1 MKLNLKRKHTEQII
15 ESKKKPF
22 QIKYDQVI
30 LNLKEKNLINEEQ
43 FNKLNITIS
52 KPMTQQIL
60 VERLVELGALESKE
74 PMDESFKDFKDDLG
88 SLNAGGLVLLVN
100 ALRTN
105 KKGLKEMT
113 TIPAKAFPIPANILF
128 MIIIGM
134 ALFIVIVFPNL
145 TSIEKGIGMATPG
158 GAGSNP
164 LAGLAGMFNNLGGK
178 H

>member
-1 MKLNLKRKHTEQII
+1 MKFNRKQKQEQIL
-15 ESKKKPF
+15 ETKKKPF
-22 QIKYDQVI
+22 QIKYETV
-30 LNLKEKNLINEEQ
+30 LSNLKEKNLINEEQ
-43 FNKLNITIS
+43 FSKLNVVIQ
-52 KPMTQQIL
+52 KPMTQQML
-60 VERLVELGALESKE
+60 VERLVEIGALQSNE

-113 TIPAKAFPIPANILF
+113 PIPAKAFPIPANILF

-164 LAGLAGMFNNLGGK
+164 LGGIAGMFNNLGGK